1 MVAGREHVIY
11 CDTDSLFVDIHG
23 LERLWN
29 ARAIG
34 TGQPGMLRELGVAD
48 GMTILGHKH
57 YVWGEKTVC
66 AGRPVEL
73 HTGATAGNRYWTAEG
88 IKGGVAARHRPSTL
102 ETARPFGG
110 GGKYKGGQL
119 NGDGTVVPWQL

>member
-1 MVAGREHVIY
+1 
-11 CDTDSLFVDIHG
+11 
-23 LERLWN
+23 
-29 ARAIG
+29 
-34 TGQPGMLRELGVAD
+34 
-48 GMTILGHKH
+48 MTILGHKH

-88 IKGGVAARHRPSTL
+88 IKGGVAARRRPSTL
-102 ETARPFGG
+102 EVARPFGG
-110 GGKYKGGQL
+110 GGRYKGGQV